1 MTTLQ
6 YLGISV
12 LFIID
17 LLGAVNAEV
26 NTLTGREGQSV
37 TLHPGL
43 TGLQADKIFWF
54 FGPVIPN
61 TSIVESQLIRGE
73 NITEFKGRFRE
84 KLQLDRETGS
94 LTIRNLTLNNSG
106 VYQLDIFNT
115 HKTSQR
121 FYLTVYAP
129 VPLPQVKKIPE
140 GDFLDSS
147 SEKGSCSVV
156 CSVEN
161 RRDMTLS
168 WYRGEKRLNQT
179 SSPDLSTNLSLPLE
193 IKLQDNNI
201 YSCVAANPVSNQTTK
216 LNIET
221 LCLQFVDPN
230 RITIVVIVLGI
241 GLMLFIVICCIWK
254 RKYIKGCCVST
265 SGSPEEEDSVVGREE
280 THEVPVI
287 ENYKMTTLQ
296 YLGISVLFII
306 DLLGAVNAEVN
317 TLTGREGQSVT
328 LHPGLTGLQADK
340 IFWFFGPVIPNTS
353 IVESQLIRGENI
365 TEFKGR
371 FREKL
376 QLDRETGSLTIRN
389 LTLNNSGVYQLD
401 IFNTHK
407 TSQRFYLTVYAPVP
421 LPQVKKIPE
430 GDFLDS
436 SSEKGSCSV
445 VCSVENRRDMTLSWY
460 RGEKRLNQTSSP
472 DLSTNLSL
480 PLEIKLQ
487 DNNIYSCV
495 AANPVS
501 NQTTKLNIETL
512 CLQFGESDPNLIT
525 IVVIVLG
532 IGLMLFIVICC
543 IWKRKY
549 IKGCCVSTSGSPEEE
564 DSVV

>member
-12 LFIID
+12 IFIID
-17 LLGAVNAEV
+17 LLGDVNAEV
-26 NTLTGREGQSV
+26 NILTQREGQSV
-37 TLHPGL
+37 TLHTGL
-43 TGLQADKIFWF
+43 TGLHVDTIFWV

-61 TSIVESQLIRGE
+61 TSIVESQVIRGE
-73 NITEFKGRFRE
+73 NITEFKGRFSDR
-84 KLQLDRETGS
+84 LQLDRETGS

-121 FYLTVYAP
+121 FNLTVYAP
-129 VPLPQVKKIPE
+129 VPLPQVQKISE
-140 GDFLDSS
+140 GDVLDSS

-161 RRDMTLS
+161 QIDRTLS

-179 SSPDLSTNLSLPLE
+179 SSPDLSTNLSLSLE
-193 IKLQDNNI
+193 IKLKDKDI

-221 LCLQFVDPN
+221 LCLQFVESGPN
-230 RITIVVIVLGI
+230 LTTIIVIVLT
-241 GLMLFIVICCIWK
+241 LFIGICCIWEK
-254 RKYIKGCCVST
+254 KDIKA
-265 SGSPEEEDSVVGREE
+265 
-280 THEVPVI
+280 THS
-287 ENYKMTTLQ
+287 Y
-296 YLGISVLFII
+296 FILLI
-306 DLLGAVNAEVN
+306 PDLLGAVNAEVN
-317 TLTGREGQSVT
+317 ILTQREGQSVT
-328 LHPGLTGLQADK
+328 LHTGLTGLHVDK

-353 IVESQLIRGENI
+353 IVESQVIRGENI

-371 FREKL
+371 FPDRL

-389 LTLNNSGVYQLD
+389 LTLNNSGVYQLN

-407 TSQRFYLTVYAPVP
+407 TSQRFNLTVYAPVP
-421 LPQVKKIPE
+421 LPQVRKIPQ
-430 GDFLDS
+430 GDVLDS

-445 VCSVENRRDMTLSWY
+445 VCSVENQIYRTLSWY

-480 PLEIKLQ
+480 SLEIKLQ
-487 DNNIYSCV
+487 DKDIYSCV

-512 CLQFGESDPNLIT
+512 CLQFVESGPNLTT
-525 IVVIVLG
+525 IIVIVLV
-532 IGLMLFIVICC
+532 IVRTLFIGICC
-543 IWKRKY
+543 IWKKKD
-549 IKGCCVSTSGSPEEE
+549 IKWCCVSTSGSPEEE